1 MYAPPRQLRI
11 PTDQERSIAGLTVID
26 RIGVMPGDAP
36 RVGISYGRASL
47 WRDVSFAI
55 LVAAATAG
63 VAIALE
69 PWIDHTAS
77 ALVIVLGVVIAG
89 AMYGLAASITASIVA
104 FLLYNFFLAEPT
116 MTLRLATGQDLA
128 PLVAF
133 NLTALVTGALAG
145 RLKDREQAAQL
156 ANIRLASLLRT
167 SRALQ
172 STVVADSVV
181 AAIASAGAAGAEL
194 VFCPCDGGEDPGVG
208 LAGSYPV
215 VVSNE
220 TVGFLHANAANT
232 AVVDQDY
239 LATVGALI
247 ALALERADLSAKVAD
262 AMALA
267 RSEELKTAL
276 LSSVSHDLRTPLTTI
291 IASASSLADY
301 GEALPSDTRLSLLRT
316 IVSEGER
323 LDRFTANLLELSRLQ
338 SGAPIPTKVL
348 DPADIVAS
356 AAVRSSMRN
365 EQQLTGRVPAGAY
378 LVRADA
384 QLFEAAVTNILENA
398 AVHGGKGPIEIT
410 SRADGDQ
417 FELGI
422 SDHGPGI
429 PEADRE
435 RVFERFQRLD
445 SMRPGSGLGL
455 AIAKGFVAASGG
467 SIVAT
472 ARQDGLPGARI
483 VVSLPLAR
491 DGLTQEIAVQHA

>member
-1 MYAPPRQLRI
+1 MTIFDRFN
-11 PTDQERSIAGLTVID
+11 AGLSRWSLTNESHRHSTV
-26 RIGVMPGDAP
+26 
-36 RVGISYGRASL
+36 GRDTTL
-47 WRDVSFAI
+47 AI
-55 LVAAATAG
+55 AVAAATAG
-63 VAIALE
+63 VAILLE

-89 AMYGLAASITASIVA
+89 AMFGLAASVTASIFA

-116 MTLRLATGQDLA
+116 MTLGLSTGQDLA

-145 RLKDREQAAQL
+145 RLKDREQSAKL
-156 ANIRLASLLRT
+156 ANIRLARLLHT

-172 STVVADSVV
+172 STVLPESVV
-181 AAIASAGAAGAEL
+181 TAIASAGAVGADL
-194 VFCPCDGGEDPGVG
+194 VFRPYDGESSFGDADVG
-208 LAGSYPV
+208 DYPV
-215 VVSNE
+215 TIAGE
-220 TVGFLHANAANT
+220 TVGSLHVGVTAS

-239 LATVGALI
+239 LATVSALI
-247 ALALERADLSAKVAD
+247 ALALERADLLSKAAD
-262 AMALA
+262 AIALA

-301 GEALPSDTRLSLLRT
+301 GEALPPDTRLSLLRT

-323 LDRFTANLLELSRLQ
+323 LNRFTANLLELSRLQ
-338 SGAPIPTKVL
+338 SGAPIPTKIL

-356 AAVRSSMRN
+356 AAKRSRARLD
-365 EQQLTGRVPAGAY
+365 QQLTGRVPAGAY

-384 QLFEAAVTNILENA
+384 QLFEAAVANILENA
-398 AVHGGKGPIEIT
+398 AVHAGKGPIEIT
-410 SRADGDQ
+410 SRSDGDR
-417 FELGI
+417 FELCI

-429 PEADRE
+429 PEVDRE
-435 RVFERFQRLD
+435 RVFDRFHRLD

-467 SIVAT
+467 SVTAT
-472 ARQDGLPGARI
+472 TRQDGLPGARI
-483 VVSLPLAR
+483 VVRLPLIS
-491 DGLTQEIAVQHA
+491 DGPVSDMSAYHA

>member
-1 MYAPPRQLRI
+1 MYAPPRHSNSGSAQDDLTFDMTIFDRF
-11 PTDQERSIAGLTVID
+11 SAGDGQWALGD
-26 RIGVMPGDAP
+26 RIHRGSAV
-36 RVGISYGRASL
+36 
-47 WRDVSFAI
+47 WRDTALAVIVS
-55 LVAAATAG
+55 AASVG
-63 VAIALE
+63 VAILLE

-77 ALVIVLGVVIAG
+77 ALIIVLGVVIAG
-89 AMYGLAASITASIVA
+89 ALFGLAASVIASIIA

-145 RLKDREQAAQL
+145 RLKDREQAAKL
-156 ANIRLASLLRT
+156 ANIRLASLLHT

-172 STVVADSVV
+172 STVLPESVV
-181 AAIASAGAAGAEL
+181 AAIASAGAVGADL
-194 VFCPCDGGEDPGVG
+194 VFHPCGGAANPEYEDG
-208 LAGSYPV
+208 ASYPV
-215 VVSNE
+215 VVGGE
-220 TVGFLHANAANT
+220 TIGSLHVGAT
-232 AVVDQDY
+232 TSAVVDQDY
-239 LATVGALI
+239 LATVSALI
-247 ALALERADLSAKVAD
+247 ALALERADLLAKAAD
-262 AMALA
+262 AMALT

-301 GEALPSDTRLSLLRT
+301 GEALPADTRLTLLRT

-338 SGAPIPTKVL
+338 SGAAIPTKIL

-356 AAVRSSMRN
+356 AAARSRGRM

-384 QLFEAAVTNILENA
+384 HLFEAAVANILENA

-410 SRADGDQ
+410 SRSDGDR

-429 PEADRE
+429 PEVDRE
-435 RVFERFQRLD
+435 RVFDRFHRLD
-445 SMRPGSGLGL
+445 PMRPGSGLGL
-455 AIAKGFVAASGG
+455 AIAKGFVTASGG
-467 SIVAT
+467 SVTAT
-472 ARQDGLPGARI
+472 TRQDGLPGARI
-483 VVSLPLAR
+483 VVRLPLVS
-491 DGLTQEIAVQHA
+491 DGLPSEHTTHHG